1 MEQCENHSLKEHFP
15 QAPQKTFLSGDGC
28 LLAKNHA
35 NDFVS
40 NLGGSLGLFVGFS
53 FYNFIAELLG
63 KCMEKVIKN

>member
-35 NDFVS
+35 NVALANFVETLIFLQCIIFLMKRE
-40 NLGGSLGLFVGFS
+40 NNILG
-53 FYNFIAELLG
+53 
-63 KCMEKVIKN
+63 